1 MYVINIINNLKNIGY
16 FRDNSPRTQRDKN
29 EIIIESNYAKI
40 CLYDKFYNI
49 IAYALIDIEDIN
61 KVKNIKWRLNNNGYV
76 INNSRH
82 DIFLHRLILNV
93 DTFVDHINGN
103 RLDNRKCNLR
113 ICTKQ
118 QNKMNI
124 PIYKGYY
131 KYKNKWIAKIKKDGK
146 QIHLGVFYYEEEAQ
160 YARWCAEKILFKE
173 FMSNKLEPNLPN
185 KRKKEIYDLVNKK
198 VQRLQ

>member
-1 MYVINIINNLKNIGY
+1 MYVINITNNLKNIGY

-29 EIIIESNYAKI
+29 EIIIENNYAKI

-76 INNSRH
+76 INNSQH

-118 QNKMNI
+118 QNKMNV

-146 QIHLGVFYYEEEAQ
+146 QVHLGVFYYEEEAQ

-173 FMSNKLEPNLPN
+173 FMSNKLEPNLPD